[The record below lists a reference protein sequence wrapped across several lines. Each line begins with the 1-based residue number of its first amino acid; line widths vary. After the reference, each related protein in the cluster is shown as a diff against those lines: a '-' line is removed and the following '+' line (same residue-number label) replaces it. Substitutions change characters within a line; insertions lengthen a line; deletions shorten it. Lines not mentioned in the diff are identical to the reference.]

1 MQSHPAKPEMS
12 SIEIQTL
19 NALQI
24 EKRPLLSSFVEC
36 ISYIPTKYTLIL
48 GGNGGK

>member
-1 MQSHPAKPEMS
+1 MQSHPVKPEMS

-24 EKRPLLSSFVEC
+24 EKRSYELTTAFV
-36 ISYIPTKYTLIL
+36 IR
-48 GGNGGK
+48 